1 MAACSSADPA
11 TTVEFLDQS
20 HRQWLDSVT
29 EHPPSVGD
37 AAWDDYFATWAQVVA
52 HLHRQR
58 HCYLAQLGTTTPTWH
73 DTVGCESQLYLQL
86 PASFLP
92 ALGQYFRSCYVA
104 WNHARRFRVDPA
116 ATVAHLV
123 AYLQHHPSVP
133 ADTWATVY
141 SAHCSTANPWTTDTA
156 PRLPSARTQDEL
168 PPWIQKDDSLQAW
181 LDELSRHRYLVLLAQ
196 FAQSTQ
202 RLTQVGVTQLGQDT
216 LYALLCRIIEHQ
228 VQVKCR
234 NQFDQPLLASLC
246 IWLRN
251 QVLPWVTL
259 IAAPKGAEHSSFW
272 QPGLLHHLY
281 TVFSKQRVVELFD
294 IIVEYPDSQPA
305 LADLKACVDKLG
317 NRMMVAHTLKREMER
332 RLLQQGANTNDI
344 LAQYVSCVK
353 SLRYLDPT
361 SVMAQCVTGPIRA
374 YLRTREDAIRC
385 IVASLVS
392 DQDGLLDTHAATGP
406 CTVDSDDE
414 ECDYGNEHWEPAPM
428 EALALPKTSVQ
439 RNADIMSML
448 ITIYDTKQVL
458 VREFQRSLADKL
470 LTFTDYA
477 TEDAVRD
484 VELLKLRLGEASL
497 RACEVMVKD
506 LADSKRLNQHLLAPP
521 TDAIPPPGLPLHAY
535 VLSHVFWPA
544 VRNEPLRL
552 PTVME
557 HALTQYEQQFATH
570 RAGRKLHW
578 YRPLGRV
585 ELEVALADRTL
596 SLTVT
601 PYQAAVL
608 HHFVD
613 QGVWAPDAL
622 ARQLDVSVESLR
634 GRLLFWVAQGVLC
647 ETPDHR
653 YQLVERTGAP
663 QPAERPGHSAQA
675 SLLDDTDGSDEDMV
689 ADYIPEG
696 LQTMSAMPSEADQ
709 RTEEMRVYWSFVV
722 GMLTNL
728 GALPLDRI
736 QAMLGMFVHEPATY
750 NRTEAELKEFLALM
764 VREDKLELSGGQ
776 YKLK

>member
-1 MAACSSADPA
+1 MAVWSPADTA
-11 TTVEFLDQS
+11 AQDEFLDRS
-20 HRQWLDSVT
+20 HRQWLDIVA
-29 EHPPSVGD
+29 EHPPTAGDSV
-37 AAWDDYFATWAQVVA
+37 WDDYFATWTQLLA
-52 HLHRQR
+52 HLHRQ
-58 HCYLAQLGTTTPTWH
+58 HLTYLTQLGTTTPTRY
-73 DTVGCESQLYLQL
+73 DTVERESQLYLQL

-92 ALGQYFRSCYVA
+92 ALGQYFQSCYVA
-104 WNHARRFRVDPA
+104 WHHAEQLNLDPA

-123 AYLQHHPSVP
+123 AYLLHHPSAP
-133 ADTWATVY
+133 AGTWATAY
-141 SAHCSTANPWTTDTA
+141 IAHCATENPLPTDTRSEVCSA
-156 PRLPSARTQDEL
+156 STWGELPSWMQNVG
-168 PPWIQKDDSLQAW
+168 SLQAW
-181 LDELSRHRYLVLLAQ
+181 LNDLSKHRYLELLSQ
-196 FAQSTQ
+196 FAQSAQ
-202 RLTQVGVTQLGQDT
+202 ILAQVGIAQLGQDT
-216 LYALLCRIIEHQ
+216 LYALLHRIIKHQ
-228 VQVKCR
+228 VQAQCR
-234 NQFDQPLLASLC
+234 DQFDQPLLVPLC
-246 IWLRN
+246 TWLRN

-259 IAAPKGAEHSSFW
+259 MAAPKSTDCSSFW
-272 QPGLLHHLY
+272 QPSLLHHLY
-281 TVFSKQRVVELFD
+281 TAFSDQRVGELFD

-332 RLLQQGANTNDI
+332 RLLQQGANTSDI

-361 SVMAQCVTGPIRA
+361 SVMAQYVTGPIRA

-392 DQDGLLDTHAATGP
+392 DQDGLLDVNVAPGP

-414 ECDYGNEHWEPAPM
+414 EYDYGNEHWEPAPM

-439 RNADIMSML
+439 RNADIISML

-477 TEDAVRD
+477 TDDAVRD
-484 VELLKLRLGEASL
+484 VELLKLRLGEDSL
-497 RACEVMVKD
+497 GTCEVMVKD
-506 LADSKRLNQHLLAPP
+506 VADSKRLDQHILAPS
-521 TDAIPPPGLPLHAY
+521 TDSAQPLVPLPHAY

-544 VRNEPLRL
+544 VRNEPLKL
-552 PTVME
+552 PASME
-557 HALTQYEQQFATH
+557 QALTQYAQQFETL
-570 RAGRKLHW
+570 RPGRKLHW

-601 PYQAAVL
+601 PFQAAVL
-608 HHFVD
+608 HHFVA
-613 QGVWAPDAL
+613 QSTWAPDAL
-622 ARQLDVSVESLR
+622 ACQLDVSVDSLR

-647 ETPDHR
+647 ETPDQH
-653 YQLVERTGAP
+653 YQL
-663 QPAERPGHSAQA
+663 AEKPGHSAQA
-675 SLLDDTDGSDEDMV
+675 SRQDDTDDSDEDMP

-696 LQTMSAMPSEADQ
+696 LQAASAMPSEAD
-709 RTEEMRVYWSFVV
+709 RRAEEMRVYWSFVV

-736 QAMLGMFVHEPATY
+736 QAMLGMFVQEPATY